1 MNHTKLR
8 TLMCLAPVVLSGCG
22 EWPEE
27 VVRPVGVQQQRL
39 AAWAPTASPMS
50 HARYDHT
57 ATVLPNGKVLVVG
70 GLGGSTLLASA
81 ELYDPSTGAWTPA
94 GSLQT
99 VRYRHTATLLPNGK
113 VLVAGG
119 YADGWT
125 ENSVELYDPETNS
138 WTQKASMNESRA
150 GHTATLLPDGKVLVV
165 SGEVNTEPVYTF
177 ELYNPV
183 TNTWKSSEEL
193 CVVNSFPCET
203 PYFSQPRSGHT
214 ATLLPN
220 GKVLI
225 IGGGGLYED
234 VVSVELYDPETYA
247 WTPLT
252 NLTDERSSHTA
263 TLLPDGK
270 VLVAGGYDASFKI
283 LASAELYDPTGN
295 GTTTWLEHT
304 LSEPRRGHT
313 ASLLANGKVLVVGGR
328 ANTSVSNS
336 ADLYD
341 PSTKTWSTTVPMTS
355 GRVWHEASVLP
366 TGQVLV
372 TGGYDSSGAILS
384 SAELY
389 TP

>member
-1 MNHTKLR
+1 MNPKTWR

-22 EWPEE
+22 ERPEE
-27 VVRPVGVQQQRL
+27 VVRPVGAHQQRL

-70 GLGGSTLLASA
+70 GLSGSTLLASA
-81 ELYDPSTGAWTPA
+81 ELYEPSTGAWTPA

-99 VRYRHTATLLPNGK
+99 VRYRHTATLLPDGK

-119 YADGWT
+119 YAGGWT
-125 ENSVELYDPETNS
+125 EN
-138 WTQKASMNESRA
+138 
-150 GHTATLLPDGKVLVV
+150 
-165 SGEVNTEPVYTF
+165 
-177 ELYNPV
+177 
-183 TNTWKSSEEL
+183 
-193 CVVNSFPCET
+193 
-203 PYFSQPRSGHT
+203 
-214 ATLLPN
+214 
-220 GKVLI
+220 
-225 IGGGGLYED
+225 
-234 VVSVELYDPETYA
+234 
-247 WTPLT
+247 
-252 NLTDERSSHTA
+252 
-263 TLLPDGK
+263 K

-295 GTTTWLEHT
+295 GTTTSLEHT

-328 ANTSVSNS
+328 ANTSVSNT
-336 ADLYD
+336 AALYD
-341 PSTKTWSTTVPMTS
+341 PSTKTWSTTAAMTS
-355 GRVWHEASVLP
+355 GRVWHEASALP